1 MVAVVCRLLS
11 LAGHAGGKV
20 LGVHEIGEGLDC
32 RCSLHGIE
40 VEMPEGQ
47 HELQRQRE
55 QRQSRTRSDVS
66 PEPLHGI
73 TNVII

>member
-32 RCSLHGIE
+32 RCSLRGIE
-40 VEMPEGQ
+40 VDVPE
-47 HELQRQRE
+47 
-55 QRQSRTRSDVS
+55 
-66 PEPLHGI
+66 
-73 TNVII
+73 